1 MSNFSRPY
9 PLFSVCGLNC
19 GLCPMHIG
27 NYCPGCGGGPGNQ
40 PCKIARCSQ
49 QHNAVEYCFE
59 CAEFPCSHYDGIE
72 EYDSFITHRH
82 QLKDLEKAKT
92 IGIEAYKAE
101 LAEKMRILSYLL
113 ENFNDGRKKNLFC
126 IAVNLLALEDV
137 NAALAQIEA
146 EINSNNLSQKEKS
159 AVAAGTFENISVMRG
174 ITLKLNKKPKTDNA

>member
-1 MSNFSRPY
+1 MSEFSRPY

-27 NYCPGCGGGPGNQ
+27 AYCPGCGGGPGNQ

-82 QLKDLEKAKT
+82 QCQDLVRAKA

-101 LAEKMRILSYLL
+101 LEDKMLILRYLL
-113 ENFNDGRKKNLFC
+113 DNFNDGRKKNLFC

-137 NAALAQIEA
+137 KAVIEKISA
-146 EINSNNLSQKEKS
+146 VTNSNNISQKEKS
-159 AVAAGTFENISVMRG
+159 ALMAEAFERTAAERAIV
-174 ITLKLNKKPKTDNA
+174 LKLNKKPKKNP